1 MSLSLESYMCPKSGA
16 ADHLTEMWVCLK
28 SGSGDDVKMRRLNF
42 YVLSPAD
49 HALSLKNYHKEGTGD
64 AADQYLVLLD
74 EV

>member
-1 MSLSLESYMCPKSGA
+1 
-16 ADHLTEMWVCLK
+16 
-28 SGSGDDVKMRRLNF
+28 MRRLNF